1 MAATEILLSIYEIAQ
16 GAKDIMVFK
25 KKNKNNHETSFFFNE
40 IGWMDCSEMSSK

>member
-25 KKNKNNHETSFFFNE
+25 KKNKNNHETSFFFLMKLGE
-40 IGWMDCSEMSSK
+40 WIAQK